1 MQRSCKTEGVLAELA
16 LDALRAA
23 GCEAFE
29 VMEGFG
35 HAAEAVDDL
44 DQRADAAEFRRL
56 HPGAIEEGE
65 ARELPRAVVD
75 QEVHAMLGHEDVR
88 GEACAGERVGVE
100 VFELLFVFKAGDQPV
115 DVIARDFSE
124 PRDGVEREQDAQEGQ
139 QQ

>member
-1 MQRSCKTEGVLAELA
+1 MRSIETEGALAELA

-29 VMEGFG
+29 VMKSFG
-35 HAAEAVDDL
+35 HAAEVVDDL
-44 DQRADAAEFRRL
+44 GQRADAAEFGRL

-65 ARELPRAVVD
+65 ACQLARAVVD
-75 QEVHAMLGHEDVR
+75 QEVHAMLGDDDVR

-100 VFELLFVFKAGDQPV
+100 VFELLFVFEAGDQPV